1 MFGGTGN
8 TCRRPYR
15 VYNKWFKHE
24 KIDQLL
30 KQSRDAEHFF
40 RRSGITFNIQGN
52 NTETEHLI
60 PFDIVPRILSGKEW
74 GFLERGL
81 KQRAIAINMFLS
93 DIYHKQEIIRAG
105 KFPFELVKNNTAF
118 LSKMVGFSPPGNIYT
133 HVLGLDIVRVSDKQ
147 FFVLE
152 DNVRTPSGVSY
163 MLENRETMLRMFPEL
178 FSEISIKP
186 VKNYPRELESCLA
199 ASKPKF
205 SKSSPAIAVLTPGLF
220 NSAYYEHAS
229 LAEQMGV
236 ELVES
241 QDVRIV
247 NGKVAV
253 RTTQGYD
260 ELDVLYRRID
270 DQFLDPLNFNPNSLI
285 SGG

>member
-1 MFGGTGN
+1 MEISSKIFDEMFGGTGN

-15 VYNKWFKHE
+15 VYNKWFKNE

-118 LSKMVGFSPPGNIYT
+118 PTFGCALKFLFGKSVSPP
-133 HVLGLDIVRVSDKQ
+133 
-147 FFVLE
+147 
-152 DNVRTPSGVSY
+152 
-163 MLENRETMLRMFPEL
+163 
-178 FSEISIKP
+178 
-186 VKNYPRELESCLA
+186 VKLSF
-199 ASKPKF
+199 K
-205 SKSSPAIAVLTPGLF
+205 
-220 NSAYYEHAS
+220 
-229 LAEQMGV
+229 
-236 ELVES
+236 
-241 QDVRIV
+241 
-247 NGKVAV
+247 
-253 RTTQGYD
+253 
-260 ELDVLYRRID
+260 
-270 DQFLDPLNFNPNSLI
+270 
-285 SGG
+285 